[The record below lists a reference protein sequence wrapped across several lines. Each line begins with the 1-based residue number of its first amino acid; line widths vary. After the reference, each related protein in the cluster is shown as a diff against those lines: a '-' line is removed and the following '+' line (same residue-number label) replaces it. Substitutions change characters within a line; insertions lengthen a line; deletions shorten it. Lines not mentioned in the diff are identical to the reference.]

1 MRQCVS
7 WNYLPKFIRTADT
20 PGICTLHLEVN
31 MSMSCRCLRHG
42 HVQTQQENLQN
53 HWLCNTKKHKISFN
67 FFVTSHASPFVSC
80 LWTFLGDSSI
90 TPTIRSSIFWDGR
103 SDDPPPG
110 GRRSGSTCKCH
121 CHWRQ
126 PFSHRRTATENA
138 VLFSRFGTAGE
149 ANRGFLGA

>member
-1 MRQCVS
+1 MRIMKLFAKIYTYCRYTRYMHPSS
-7 WNYLPKFIRTADT
+7 WGEHVHVLSMSKTWTCTNSTGKSSETLAQKNIKYFSISSWLH
-20 PGICTLHLEVN
+20 TLHLLFRVSELSLVTLP
-31 MSMSCRCLRHG
+31 LRRQFG
-42 HVQTQQENLQN
+42 AQ
-53 HWLCNTKKHKISFN
+53 F
-67 FFVTSHASPFVSC
+67 
-80 LWTFLGDSSI
+80 
-90 TPTIRSSIFWDGR
+90 FWDGR